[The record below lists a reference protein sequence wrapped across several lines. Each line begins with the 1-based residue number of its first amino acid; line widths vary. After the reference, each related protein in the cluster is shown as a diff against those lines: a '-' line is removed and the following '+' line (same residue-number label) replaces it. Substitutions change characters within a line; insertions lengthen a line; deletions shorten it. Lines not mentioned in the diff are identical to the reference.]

1 MKMFKPH
8 FRYNKRQ
15 RNGIFYLLALIASL
29 QVVYY
34 YIEPVGTV
42 SGRNEKLLDLRNQ
55 IDSLKKI
62 NRKQQKIFR
71 FNPNF
76 ITDAKG
82 YSLGMTVKEIDRLL
96 EYRGHNR
103 WVNSGKEFQG
113 VTKIS
118 DSLLTILEP
127 QFVFRKIKKKE
138 RFKSS
143 KVVKKVLGD
152 LNTASAVEFMK
163 IYGVGEKLSERI
175 VKYRKLLGGF
185 TLKSQLDEVWGLDA
199 SVVKKIQSSFIVKK
213 KPDIKRIDVN
223 SASFKEVLSIVYLD
237 YDTTKKI
244 FNYKDSVGTIKN
256 LEELNK
262 IEGFPIDKYDRIV
275 LYLHAK

>member
-1 MKMFKPH
+1 MNIFKSH

-15 RNGIFYLLALIASL
+15 RNGIFYLLALIAGL
-29 QVVYY
+29 QVIYH
-34 YIEPVGTV
+34 YIEPVEAV
-42 SGRNEKLLDLRNQ
+42 NGRNEKLLDLRSQ

-62 NRKQQKIFR
+62 NRRQQQIFR

-76 ITDAKG
+76 ITDTKG
-82 YSLGMTVKEIDRLL
+82 YSLGMTVVEIDRLL
-96 EYRGHNR
+96 AYRKGNR

-118 DSLLTILEP
+118 DSLLKILEP

-143 KVVKKVLGD
+143 KVVKTKLGD
-152 LNTASAVEFMK
+152 LNTASAMDFTK
-163 IYGVGEKLSERI
+163 INGVGEKLSKRI

-185 TLKSQLDEVWGLDA
+185 VLKSQLDEVWGLDA
-199 SVVKKIQSSFIVKK
+199 SVVKKIQSNFTIKK
-213 KPDIKRIDVN
+213 KPDIKRINVN
-223 SASFKEVLSIVYLD
+223 LATFKEVLSIVYLD